1 VPELNINKRSFAGV
15 SGLAVGKNL
24 ILYEEILTP
33 SKPLRKITPR
43 LNENLVRRDFFY

>member
-1 VPELNINKRSFAGV
+1 MREIRVGV
-15 SGLAVGKNL
+15 CGLPGKNQ

-43 LNENLVRRDFFY
+43 LNENLV